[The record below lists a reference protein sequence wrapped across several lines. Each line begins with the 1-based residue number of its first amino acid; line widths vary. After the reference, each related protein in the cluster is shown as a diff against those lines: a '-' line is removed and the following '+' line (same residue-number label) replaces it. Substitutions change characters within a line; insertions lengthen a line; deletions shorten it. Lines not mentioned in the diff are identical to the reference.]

1 MPGYRGH
8 IVGGAATFCVAALV
22 ISKMY
27 PPTLITALQWFLLTI
42 VGSLFPD
49 VDIKSKGQGIFY
61 RFILLCL
68 VLLYFQK
75 KWDLF
80 AATSFVAMIPLLV
93 RHRGLFH
100 NIWFVICVPF
110 TAAYFIAQS
119 FPHHSTMLMLDA
131 LFFASGAISHI
142 ILDRMN

>member
-8 IVGGAATFCVAALV
+8 IVGGAATFCIVVL
-22 ISKMY
+22 IMSKTY

-61 RFILLCL
+61 RVILLCL
-68 VLLYFQK
+68 VLLYFQQN
-75 KWDLF
+75 WELF
-80 AATSFVAMIPLLV
+80 AATSFVAMLPLLV

-100 NIWFVICVPF
+100 NIWFVIAVPF
-110 TAAYFIAQS
+110 GLAYFLMQS
-119 FPHHSTMLMLDA
+119 FPQHATLLMIDA
-131 LFFASGAISHI
+131 LFFAAGAVSHI
-142 ILDRMN
+142 MLDRMN

>member
-8 IVGGAATFCVAALV
+8 IVGGAATFCIVALV
-22 ISKMY
+22 VSKFY

-42 VGSLFPD
+42 VGALFPD

-61 RFILLCL
+61 RVILLCL
-68 VLLYFQK
+68 ILLYLQK
-75 KWDLF
+75 NWYLF
-80 AATSFVAMIPLLV
+80 AATSFMAMLPVLV

-100 NIWFVICVPF
+100 NIWFVIVVPF
-110 TAAYFIAQS
+110 GLAYFMVGS
-119 FPHHSTMLMLDA
+119 FPQYKTILLLDA
-131 LFFASGAISHI
+131 TFFAAGAVSHI